1 MIGLQKLPVVYDY
14 QPKAWMT
21 GDVFP
26 ARYKKELLRRI
37 ILSDAD
43 KDDLVSLL
51 RNVNLKDCC
60 YMIVQATQ
68 SNGKDKNEDVDV
80 SDKPDKD
87 VSHLEAYFC
96 SEVGLKWMKQQ
107 EEFSATQ
114 LMRHIRNVAAQKKLS
129 SFKQKLIT
137 DYMEYNAKI
146 PGAFRTYR

>member
-1 MIGLQKLPVVYDY
+1 MDCDDDCTIVIEVFKKFKLSWNKV
-14 QPKAWMT
+14 
-21 GDVFP
+21 
-26 ARYKKELLRRI
+26 EH
-37 ILSDAD
+37 
-43 KDDLVSLL
+43 
-51 RNVNLKDCC
+51 
-60 YMIVQATQ
+60 TQ
-68 SNGKDKNEDVDV
+68 SNGKDENEDVDV

-107 EEFSATQ
+107 KEFSATQ